1 MRLLEQ
7 ALLLLLLAASR
18 ASANSSRLS
27 CTDEAAQL
35 FPLDIVLLDASGE
48 TLFSS
53 SSSAAAGA
61 EGGSAVKICYAYP
74 FAEEKLGSKFATAWQ
89 SFRDLR
95 TVQYVLPASLAHAGI
110 ASVRIISN
118 STSGG
123 ASFVSYYQAERSQSL
138 RGIATHS
145 YPAAGSTAGDPIHT
159 SIFEM
164 DDDPAS
170 CGSAN
175 ASTSSSHGGVS
186 TNGGAPCVAKAKG
199 DAIMALWISFAE
211 PDAAYD
217 CGSYDHCCV
226 VKDDIAVREKT
237 PFLASFL
244 YKNDRFTKTGSETLR
259 KNGVRFSQ
267 AGLRTGTC
275 DIAAPSWC
283 ARNNPC
289 SSSLSL
295 CLSNLLTLFFSVPS
309 LSWQMILFQIE
320 KRLAFFFCVTLAGA
334 ASRPTGRRGSLARRS
349 VALNISSFPLVCP
362 EPVLAK
368 HRVECNITFNISF

>member
-7 ALLLLLLAASR
+7 ALLLLLLATSR

-35 FPLDIVLLDASGE
+35 FPLDIVLLDASGK

-53 SSSAAAGA
+53 SASAAAVDT
-61 EGGSAVKICYAYP
+61 EGGGAVKICYAYP
-74 FAEEKLGSKFATAWQ
+74 FAEENLGSKFATAWQ

-123 ASFVSYYQAERSQSL
+123 GSFVSYYQAERSQSL
-138 RGIATHS
+138 RGVANHS

-164 DDDPAS
+164 D
-170 CGSAN
+170 SAN
-175 ASTSSSHGGVS
+175 ASSSSSVS
-186 TNGGAPCVAKAKG
+186 VNGGAPCVAKAKG

-226 VKDDIAVREKT
+226 VKDDIAVRKT
-237 PFLASFL
+237 PPSFW
-244 YKNDRFTKTGSETLR
+244 R
-259 KNGVRFSQ
+259 
-267 AGLRTGTC
+267 
-275 DIAAPSWC
+275 P
-283 ARNNPC
+283 
-289 SSSLSL
+289 LS
-295 CLSNLLTLFFSVPS
+295 F
-309 LSWQMILFQIE
+309 
-320 KRLAFFFCVTLAGA
+320 
-334 ASRPTGRRGSLARRS
+334 
-349 VALNISSFPLVCP
+349 
-362 EPVLAK
+362 
-368 HRVECNITFNISF
+368 

>member
-1 MRLLEQ
+1 MVNRRQRGAPRRLADTARAGSARLELPAVGLKATMRLLEQ

-35 FPLDIVLLDASGE
+35 FPLDIVLLDASGK

-53 SSSAAAGA
+53 SASAAAVDT
-61 EGGSAVKICYAYP
+61 EGGGAVKICYAYP
-74 FAEEKLGSKFATAWQ
+74 FAEENLGSKFATAWQ

-110 ASVRIISN
+110 ASVRIVSN
-118 STSGG
+118 STSDTSG
-123 ASFVSYYQAERSQSL
+123 SFVSYYQAERSQSL
-138 RGIATHS
+138 RGVANHS

-164 DDDPAS
+164 DNDPAS

-175 ASTSSSHGGVS
+175 ASSANASSSVS
-186 TNGGAPCVAKAKG
+186 VNGGAPCVAKAKG

-226 VKDDIAVREKT
+226 VKDDIAVRKT
-237 PFLASFL
+237 PPSFW
-244 YKNDRFTKTGSETLR
+244 R
-259 KNGVRFSQ
+259 
-267 AGLRTGTC
+267 
-275 DIAAPSWC
+275 P
-283 ARNNPC
+283 
-289 SSSLSL
+289 LS
-295 CLSNLLTLFFSVPS
+295 F
-309 LSWQMILFQIE
+309 
-320 KRLAFFFCVTLAGA
+320 
-334 ASRPTGRRGSLARRS
+334 
-349 VALNISSFPLVCP
+349 
-362 EPVLAK
+362 
-368 HRVECNITFNISF
+368 